1 MPDLNLDGFA
11 ALQGQ
16 SFELRAQNALT
27 LTAELVEARKLP
39 AAPHLG
45 RQPFALLFKGP
56 PAPVLPQNMYQ
67 VTHPGSAQPLDIF
80 LVPVSADASGACYE
94 AVFS

>member
-1 MPDLNLDGFA
+1 MPDMNLDGFA

-16 SFELRAQNALT
+16 RFELRAPNAIAV
-27 LTAELVEARKLP
+27 TAQLVEARKLP
-39 AAPHLG
+39 AAPYQG

-56 PAPVLPQNMYQ
+56 ASPVLPQNTYQ
-67 VTHPGSAQPLDIF
+67 VTHTGSAQPIDIF

>member
-16 SFELRAQNALT
+16 RFELRTQNGGA

-39 AAPHLG
+39 AAPYQG

-56 PAPVLPQNMYQ
+56 PSPVLPQNTYL
-67 VTHPGSAQPLDIF
+67 VTHSGSAQPLDIF
-80 LVPVSADASGACYE
+80 LVPVSVDASGACYE

>member
-1 MPDLNLDGFA
+1 MPDLNLDCFA

-16 SFELRAQNALT
+16 SFVVQAQNSAA

-39 AAPHLG
+39 AAPYQG

-56 PAPVLPQNMYQ
+56 PSPVLPQNTYQ
-67 VTHPGSAQPLDIF
+67 VTHPGSARPLEIF
-80 LVPVSADASGACYE
+80 LVPISADASGTCYE